1 MTESSLSIPR
11 NNELDLLRLLLATSV
26 VWHHIKIT
34 GFQALPYFIANI
46 PAVPCF
52 IFISG
57 FLVANSFENSKSF
70 YEYGFKRV
78 RRIFP
83 AYFLIVIA
91 FGYIVWLLG
100 GAMSLSG
107 SGSLLNLLKYYFYN
121 LIFLNFLHPCVF
133 NALHPTQ
140 ISDCAVN
147 GSLWTIKFEL
157 IFYLSLPVIVFVVR
171 KINPKICACLLA
183 LMLTFSSVTNSIYL
197 VIFICFLSGVL
208 LYHSKA
214 VYLLST
220 IPLYVSPFVRQI
232 ALIIAV
238 FACAYLIVP
247 LFLSCL
253 LFFVISF
260 FPTHGKG
267 VSIRVNTFGDL
278 SYGIYLVHYQSS
290 KY

>member
-1 MTESSLSIPR
+1 
-11 NNELDLLRLLLATSV
+11 
-26 VWHHIKIT
+26 
-34 GFQALPYFIANI
+34 
-46 PAVPCF
+46 
-52 IFISG
+52 
-57 FLVANSFENSKSF
+57 
-70 YEYGFKRV
+70 
-78 RRIFP
+78 
-83 AYFLIVIA
+83 
-91 FGYIVWLLG
+91 
-100 GAMSLSG
+100 MSLSG

-278 SYGIYLVHYQSS
+278 SYGIYLVHYPIIQILRLLRFVEHIPQPLLAPVVFALSFCVAVPLYNFIEKPFLLSS
-290 KY
+290 SHYKTSL